1 MKKER
6 LGCGLGRLCLVNAPN
21 FRFMLTVHTGKISQ
35 ARYAFCPMD
44 EVESISLGLWF
55 KVGSRYEN
63 SVLQG
68 GAHFIEHLMF
78 KGTPKRKA
86 LAISQEI
93 ESKGGDLNAF
103 TSEEMTCYYARMDAD
118 HLDLVLDVLFDM
130 LWNSS
135 FLKSEV
141 ERERGV
147 ILEEIR
153 MYEDQPASLAM
164 DQLNELIWKGN
175 VLGLPV
181 AGTQKSVD
189 SMKRTDLINFW
200 NRFYHPKTLTI
211 SLAGRFHEHEVKN
224 KLTSY
229 LNQRAVPSRISNFK
243 KMELSASSRIVALSN
258 IKPLQQSSLALGIRS
273 YARQDPKCY
282 AEKLLSVLLGENM
295 SSRLF
300 QSLREEHG
308 LAYTVQTS
316 INHFHDCGVFYLQLG
331 VDPSNISAALKLVGA
346 EFKRIKKTRPST
358 SELQRSKDYVIGQMK
373 LGMESTSNRM
383 MWMGESMVGL
393 GSVEDLKEVMAK
405 IQAVTPEQ
413 INLVA
418 RELFQQGRMV
428 LTCVGP
434 EMKQREI
441 EKAAEYLK

>member
-1 MKKER
+1 
-6 LGCGLGRLCLVNAPN
+6 
-21 FRFMLTVHTGKISQ
+21 MLTVHTGKISQ

-55 KVGSRYEN
+55 KVGSRYEPAA
-63 SVLQG
+63 LQG

-189 SMKRTDLINFW
+189 SMKRTDLIDFW
-200 NRFYHPKTLTI
+200 NQFYHPQTMTI
-211 SLAGRFHEHEVKN
+211 SLAGRFQAEVVKK
-224 KLTSY
+224 KLINY
-229 LNQRAVPSRISNFK
+229 LSRRAVPTGKFSYK
-243 KMELSASSRIVALSN
+243 KIKSSAVSSMKTLSV
-258 IKPLQQSSLALGIRS
+258 IKPLQQSSIALGIRS
-273 YARQDPKCY
+273 YARQDPRCY
-282 AEKLLSVLLGENM
+282 AEKLLCVLMGENM

-308 LAYTVQTS
+308 LAYTVHTS

-331 VDPSNISAALKLVGA
+331 VDTSNIPAALKLTGA
-346 EFKRIKKTRPST
+346 EFKKIKKTRPSVR
-358 SELQRSKDYVIGQMK
+358 ELQRSKDYVLGQMK
-373 LGMESTSNRM
+373 LAMESTSNRM

-405 IQAVTPEQ
+405 IQVVTPEQ
-413 INLVA
+413 VTSVA
-418 RELFQQGRMV
+418 QELFQPGRMV

-434 EMKQREI
+434 EMKQAQL
-441 EKAAEYLK
+441 EKAAEFLK